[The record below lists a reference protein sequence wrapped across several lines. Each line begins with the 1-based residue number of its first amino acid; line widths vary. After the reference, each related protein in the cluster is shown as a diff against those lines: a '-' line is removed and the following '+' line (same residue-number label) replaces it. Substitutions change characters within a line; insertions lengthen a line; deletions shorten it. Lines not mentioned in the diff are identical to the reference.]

1 MITRFARLAV
11 PLAGVAVLGI
21 AIALYLGH
29 RSKSGPGST
38 LPAPAGPWHDVLA
51 GPYVPKQRTACG
63 VRTSAHTMGV
73 AHPVL
78 PCGVKL
84 YIRYGDRTVLTQV
97 LDHGNG
103 FLLTPA
109 LARILDLQGRQTIQY
124 TFTR

>member
-1 MITRFARLAV
+1 MITRVARLAV
-11 PLAGVAVLGI
+11 PLAGVAVLGV

-29 RSKSGPGST
+29 RSSPKSS

-51 GPYVPKQRTACG
+51 GPYAPKARTACG
-63 VRTSAHTMGV
+63 VRTSAHTVGV

-84 YIRYGDRTVLTQV
+84 YIRYGDKTVLTQV
-97 LDHGNG
+97 LDRGSG

-109 LARILDLQGRQTIQY
+109 LARILDLQGRQTVQY

>member
-11 PLAGVAVLGI
+11 PLAGVAVLGV

-29 RSKSGPGST
+29 RSSEMAT
-38 LPAPAGPWHDVLA
+38 LPVPAGPWHDVVA
-51 GPYVPKQRTACG
+51 GSYAPKKRTACG
-63 VRTSAHTMGV
+63 VRTTAHTAGV

-84 YIRYGDRTVLTQV
+84 YIRYGDKTVLTQV
-97 LDHGNG
+97 LDRGSG

-109 LARILDLQGRQTIQY
+109 LARILDLQGRQTVQY

>member
-1 MITRFARLAV
+1 MIMRVARLAV
-11 PLAGVAVLGI
+11 PLAGVAVLGV

-29 RSKSGPGST
+29 RSTPRSA

-63 VRTSAHTMGV
+63 VRASAHTMGV

-84 YIRYGDRTVLTQV
+84 YIRYGDKTVLTQV
-97 LDHGNG
+97 LDRGNG

-109 LARILDLQGRQTIQY
+109 LARVIDLQGRQTIQY

>member
-1 MITRFARLAV
+1 MITRVARLAV
-11 PLAGVAVLGI
+11 PLAGVAVLGV

-29 RSKSGPGST
+29 RSTPRSA

-63 VRTSAHTMGV
+63 VRASAHTMGV

-84 YIRYGDRTVLTQV
+84 YIRYGDKTVLTQV
-97 LDHGNG
+97 LDRGNG

-109 LARILDLQGRQTIQY
+109 LARVIDLQGRQTIQY

>member
-11 PLAGVAVLGI
+11 PLAGVAVLGV

-29 RSKSGPGST
+29 RSSPKST
-38 LPAPAGPWHDVLA
+38 LPAPAGPWHDVVA
-51 GPYVPKQRTACG
+51 GPYVPKKRTACG
-63 VRTSAHTMGV
+63 VRTSAHTAGV

-84 YIRYGDRTVLTQV
+84 YIRYGDKTVLTQV
-97 LDHGNG
+97 LDRGSG

-109 LARILDLQGRQTIQY
+109 LARILDLQGRQTVQY